1 MFIVW
6 LGGLSLSLV
15 VQVVWWNMVLSEPPL
30 LSLMHG
36 ALMTSLAS
44 WLVYF
49 ALFLSS
55 TLMYSVRPKLNEKL
69 RFLASSIGA
78 AGMLLTAGSSAT
90 AGILVTLQDLQAL
103 VFGLLAWVL
112 CVVTSLLFYGIGK
125 ALMDDESKESS
136 AGQVREIP
144 EE

>member
-1 MFIVW
+1 
-6 LGGLSLSLV
+6 
-15 VQVVWWNMVLSEPPL
+15 MVLSEPPL
-30 LSLMHG
+30 FSLMHG

-55 TLMYSVRPKLNEKL
+55 TLTYSVRPKLDENL
-69 RFLASSIGA
+69 RFLTGSIGA

-103 VFGLLAWVL
+103 VFGLLAWVP

-125 ALMDDESKESS
+125 ALMDDESKESA

>member
-30 LSLMHG
+30 FSLMHG

-55 TLMYSVRPKLNEKL
+55 TLTYSVRPKLDENL
-69 RFLASSIGA
+69 RFLTGSIGA

-103 VFGLLAWVL
+103 VFGLLAWVP

-125 ALMDDESKESS
+125 ALMDDESKESA